1 MTAPLEDLN
10 AAAARLVQEGN
21 VLDAPTGNRLK
32 AIAATIRCSVASIRT
47 ALEPTATRGR
57 HPKFNLIVGDEA

>member
-1 MTAPLEDLN
+1 MTAPLESLN
-10 AAAARLVQEGN
+10 AAAARLVHEGN
-21 VLDAPTGNRLK
+21 TLGGQTGNRLK

-47 ALEPTATRGR
+47 ALEPTTTRGR